1 MNHEQLLR
9 EALAA
14 KATEASVDLTLDDIR
29 RSAGRRRWQ
38 TRRRIG
44 AVLAVAAAL
53 VVGIPVAILL
63 RPAGDDASPAPAP
76 SPTATTPTSSPW
88 PEGLEGI
95 ARGKDAQVAYLHGRE
110 VHQPDGTT
118 RRLPYG
124 SSFVAAFTA
133 YHGGWLLLDDV
144 GGLREYD
151 NTGALVLRSQTGEA
165 ALAVSA
171 DQMRTAF
178 VYDGHLHVG
187 IATGMGQGESDLPVG
202 NDAGLV
208 GFLGDSVVLNGYPDS
223 PHVVDPGTGRT
234 TRVPGLERVWCMAAG
249 ADLVGGTIDSDG
261 HGRVVSM
268 NSARTLW
275 TGDWVP
281 EAFSPDGS
289 HVLAV
294 PVSSLNEPDEVAIL
308 DARTGTVLSRFR
320 LAARDLAAAGR
331 PAWEPSGDAVL
342 FDVRETQATQ
352 QAVLRLAVDGTV
364 TLATDPVLSRGDM
377 PEWVFTTQP

>member
-38 TRRRIG
+38 TRRRVG

-53 VVGIPVAILL
+53 VVGIPAAILL
-63 RPAGDDASPAPAP
+63 RPAGDGVSPAPAP
-76 SPTATTPTSSPW
+76 SPTAPTTSSSSS
-88 PEGLEGI
+88 PEGLDGI
-95 ARGKDAQVAYLHGRE
+95 ARGKDPQVAYLHGRE

-118 RRLPYG
+118 ARLPYG
-124 SSFVAAFTA
+124 SSFVAGFTA
-133 YHGGWLLLDDV
+133 YHGGWLLLDDL
-144 GGLREYD
+144 GGLRQYD

-178 VYDGHLHVG
+178 VYGGHLRVG

-202 NDAGLV
+202 NNARLV

-223 PHVVDPGTGRT
+223 PHVVDPGTGHT
-234 TRVPGLERVWCMAAG
+234 ARVPGLEIAWCTAAG
-249 ADLVGGTIDSDG
+249 GDLVGGTVDSDG
-261 HGRVVSM
+261 RGRVVSTS
-268 NSARTLW
+268 SARTLW

-281 EAFSPDGS
+281 DAFSPDGS
-289 HVLAV
+289 RVLAV
-294 PVSSLNEPDEVAIL
+294 PVSSLNEPDEVAVL
-308 DARTGTVLSRFR
+308 DARTGTVLARFS

-331 PAWEPSGDAVL
+331 PVWEPSGDAVL
-342 FDVRETQATQ
+342 FDVRETQGAQ

-364 TLATDPVLSRGDM
+364 TRATDPAPLNGDA
-377 PEWVFTTQP
+377 PGWVFATRP